1 MTIDEFER
9 AAAVAIRALPGFFK
23 ERMINVVVTVRA
35 RPSAAQG
42 KKFSSGLLGL
52 YEGVPLLDRGHFYS
66 GAMPD
71 KITLFKDNIEDFCAD
86 GRDIKIEI
94 CRVVMHEIAHH
105 FGMTDEELME
115 KGLY

>member
-9 AAAVAIRALPGFFK
+9 VMAVAIRALPAFFK
-23 ERMINVVVTVRA
+23 ERMINVVVIVRA
-35 RPSAAQG
+35 RPAAAQA
-42 KKFSSGLLGL
+42 KKFSRGLLGL

-71 KITLFKDNIEDFCAD
+71 KITIFQKNIETRCS
-86 GRDIKIEI
+86 GPEEIEKEV
-94 CRVVMHEIAHH
+94 RHVVMHEIAHH
-105 FGMTDEELME
+105 FGITDEELRA